1 MVTKASGRAAGIR
14 AKLDHPIIDSDGHL
28 IEVLPVLIDFIK
40 QVGGADVVKRFE
52 DLRQRGTWMD
62 LSPDELRDS
71 RATASTWWLPP
82 TKNTLDRALGVNTV
96 EVARY
101 SFDTS
106 PFGKRY
112 DPGHPAAGADGYV
125 LLPNVNALIE
135 MADMREAMRSYE
147 ANLSVIE
154 ASKSML
160 RKTVELPPR

>member
-1 MVTKASGRAAGIR
+1 MDLVKTLQISAAGMKAQGQRLRVIGENLANASSSALDAGGEPYR
-14 AKLDHPIIDSDGHL
+14 RKLVS
-28 IEVLPVLIDFIK
+28 F
-40 QVGGADVVKRFE
+40 
-52 DLRQRGTWMD
+52 
-62 LSPDELRDS
+62 
-71 RATASTWWLPP
+71 
-82 TKNTLDRALGVNTV
+82 KNTLDRALGVNTV

-160 RKTVELPPR
+160 RKTIELLAR